1 MPIGATQLE
10 PVNILGSYM
19 QGLELGRANRLSQA
33 QQAAAIQQ
41 AQREAELRN
50 YLSTADLSSPE
61 AQRNLLRF
69 GKSGAE
75 IAKSIGEAETSALTR
90 EKTQLEIAAEKRK
103 VAKSRLESM
112 IGLLRGAVDEPSYQ
126 ERLAIAGQQ
135 GFDLTGVPQQYNKS
149 WIDSQ
154 LGQLLPLK
162 DQLDEEERQ
171 FQRGIKKR
179 EVGVSEANVGL
190 RRREAELSERKFER
204 EGDLDFQA
212 RAEQFKA
219 AGKFKGEALAK
230 AEADLPGAVSRA
242 DTAIDLIDQMIG
254 KKGEKGEAAKP
265 HPGFR
270 GAVGAGVGT
279 RFVPGTDAAGFQ
291 ALYDQVTGGAFLQAY
306 ETLKG
311 TGQITEVEGK
321 KATAAITRM
330 NLAQS
335 ESEFIKAAREF
346 QDAIRGG
353 VERARNKA
361 GAPSQAASEDQQ
373 ALDWANANPNDPR
386 SAQIKARLGVR

>member
-1 MPIGATQLE
+1 MPIVGATQLE

-19 QGLELGRANRLSQA
+19 QGLELGRANRLAQA

-50 YLSTADLSSPE
+50 YLSTADLQSPE
-61 AQRNLLRF
+61 AVRNLLRF

-75 IAKSIGEAETSALTR
+75 VAKSLGEVQTGELTR
-90 EKTQLEIAAEKRK
+90 EKTQLEINAEKRK
-103 VAKSRLESM
+103 EARGRLESM
-112 IGLLRGAVDEPSYQ
+112 IGLLRGAIDEPSYQ
-126 ERLAIAGQQ
+126 ERLAVAGQQ
-135 GFDLTGVPQQYNKS
+135 GFDLTGVPKTYNKS

-171 FQRGIKKR
+171 FQRGVKTKELGMRGQEI
-179 EVGVSEANVGL
+179 GL
-190 RRREAELSERKFER
+190 RGEELRLQRQKFER

-212 RAEQFKA
+212 RTEQMKA

-242 DTAIDLIDQMIG
+242 DTAVDLIDQMIG
-254 KKGEKGEAAKP
+254 KKGVKGAEGQP
-265 HPGFR
+265 HPGFK

-279 RFVPGTDAAGFQ
+279 RFIPGTDAAGFQ

-335 ESEFIKAAREF
+335 ESEFVKAAREF

-353 VERARNKA
+353 VERARKKA
-361 GAPSQAASEDQQ
+361 GAPGAAAPRGTTRTTASGTSYTIED
-373 ALDWANANPNDPR
+373 
-386 SAQIKARLGVR
+386 

>member
-1 MPIGATQLE
+1 MPIIGATELQ
-10 PVNILGSYM
+10 PVNILGSYV
-19 QGLELGRANRLSQA
+19 QGLEAGRTARAQRLQE
-33 QQAAAIQQ
+33 AAALAQ

-50 YLSTADLSSPE
+50 YLAAADLSSPE
-61 AQRNLLRF
+61 AQNELLRF

-75 IAKSIGEAETSALTR
+75 IAKSLGEVRTGALTR
-90 EKTQLEIAAEKRK
+90 EKTQLDIDAEKRK
-103 VAKSRLESM
+103 VARGRLESM

-135 GFDLTGVPQQYNKS
+135 GFDLTGVPQTYNKS

-171 FQRGIKKR
+171 FQRGVKKQELGMR
-179 EVGVSEANVGL
+179 GEEIGL
-190 RRREAELSERKFER
+190 RREDLALQREKFAR
-204 EGDLDFQA
+204 EGDLDYQA
-212 RAEQFKA
+212 RVEQMKA
-219 AGKFKGEALAK
+219 ASKYKGEALAK
-230 AEADLPGAVSRA
+230 AEADLPGAISRA
-242 DTAIDLIDQMIG
+242 DTAIDLIDQMVG
-254 KKGEKGEAAKP
+254 KKDAKGAEARP
-265 HPGFR
+265 HPGFS

-279 RFVPGTDAAGFQ
+279 RFIPGTDAAGFQ

-311 TGQITEVEGK
+311 TGQITEIEGK

-335 ESEFIKAAREF
+335 EAEFVKAAREF

-353 VERARNKA
+353 VQRARSKA
-361 GAPSQAASEDQQ
+361 GAPAAPGAGAPRGTTRTTASGTSYTIED
-373 ALDWANANPNDPR
+373 
-386 SAQIKARLGVR
+386 